1 MANKV
6 RIELNRAGVRELL
19 KSSDIEAECLSIAQG
34 IANAA
39 GNCEV
44 EEEQYPERARVS
56 IRQNSTSKDMEENT
70 LLKAVH
76 FR

>member
-39 GNCEV
+39 GNCVV

-76 FR
+76 FQ